1 MATRTGRPRPSG
13 AASPRPSV
21 VIGSA
26 KTTRSKDHGHRNLLV
41 LLLRLRVPAAAALQ
55 GSLHRDRR
63 AGVAC
68 GQDQRSPLGLG
79 APGAGSPAVKAIRR
93 DWVLL
98 VVLAAMGV
106 LGTVRILH
114 AEHPAIEVAAQL
126 AWLSFNVALYWVV
139 TR

>member
-1 MATRTGRPRPSG
+1 
-13 AASPRPSV
+13 
-21 VIGSA
+21 
-26 KTTRSKDHGHRNLLV
+26 
-41 LLLRLRVPAAAALQ
+41 
-55 GSLHRDRR
+55 
-63 AGVAC
+63 
-68 GQDQRSPLGLG
+68 
-79 APGAGSPAVKAIRR
+79 VKAIRR

-139 TR
+139 TRWL